1 MGIIKEYKKHAS
13 LQPNKIAIME
23 NDRVLT
29 YKEWFES
36 VCKVANWLRVTES
49 KNKTIA
55 IVLENRMEF
64 LQLFA
69 GAAMAGWVCVPLD
82 VKWKKDELKER
93 LAISNPDMVVTGRYK
108 LNDISDKEGR
118 VIAIDE
124 WKQIIENY
132 LPTDYPG
139 ENVQNAPFYMGFTSG
154 STGKAKVFLRAQQ
167 SWVHSFDCNVHDFHM
182 RKEDSILIAGTLVHS
197 LFLYG
202 AISALYVGQTVHVM
216 RKFIPDQVLDKLE
229 TENISVMYTV
239 PTMLESLY
247 KENRIIENE
256 MQIISSGAKWEAEA
270 KEKIKSIFPYAK
282 KYEFYGAS
290 ELSFVTALV
299 DEESEKKSNSVG
311 KPCHNV
317 QVRICNEAGEE
328 VQLGEIGTVYV
339 KSDQFFMGDILDG
352 VLVPELTEDGWM
364 TVYDVGYQ
372 DEEGFIYIVGREK
385 NMILFGGINIYPE
398 EIESVLYTHQDVEE
412 IVVVVVVGVKD
423 SYWGEKPVAIV
434 KGSATKQQLKSFC
447 LQRLS
452 SFKIPKEWYFVDE
465 IPYTNSGKVARIAA
479 KSIVGTQEKIHE

>member
-1 MGIIKEYKKHAS
+1 MGITKEYKKHAS
-13 LQPNKIAIME
+13 LQPNKIAIKE

-36 VCKVANWLRVTES
+36 VYKVANWLNEKES
-49 KNKTIA
+49 KNKKIA
-55 IVLENRMEF
+55 IVLENRIEF
-64 LQLFA
+64 LELFA

-82 VKWKKDELKER
+82 IRWKQDELKER
-93 LAISNPDMVVTGRYK
+93 IAISNPDMIVTEQYK
-108 LNDISDKEGR
+108 LNDLLDEEER
-118 VIAIDE
+118 VIEIDR

-132 LPTDYPG
+132 LPTEHIVESLQD
-139 ENVQNAPFYMGFTSG
+139 APFYMGFTSG
-154 STGKAKVFLRAQQ
+154 STGKAKAFLRAQQ
-167 SWVHSFDCNVHDFHM
+167 SWVHSFNCNIHDFHM
-182 RKEDSILIAGTLVHS
+182 KKEDTILIAGTLVHS

-202 AISALYVGQTVHVM
+202 AISALYIGQTVHIM
-216 RKFIPDQVLDKLE
+216 RKFIPKQVLDKLE
-229 TENISVMYTV
+229 MEHISVMYTV

-247 KENRIIENE
+247 KEKRVIEND
-256 MQIISSGAKWEAEA
+256 MKIISSGAKWEAEA
-270 KEKIKSIFPYAK
+270 KEKIKSIFPNAK

-299 DEESEKKSNSVG
+299 DEESNRKPNSVG

-317 QVRICNEAGEE
+317 QVRICNGAGEE
-328 VQLGEIGTVYV
+328 VTKGEIGTVYV
-339 KSDQFFMGDILDG
+339 NSDQFFMGYILDK
-352 VLVPELTEDGWM
+352 VLVPELTADGWM
-364 TVYDVGYQ
+364 TVRDVGYK

-385 NMILFGGINIYPE
+385 NMILFGGINIFPE
-398 EIESVLYTHQDVEE
+398 EIESVLHEHPAVDE
-412 IVVVVVVGVKD
+412 IVVIGVED

-465 IPYTNSGKVARIAA
+465 IPYTNSGKIARMAA
-479 KSIVGTQEKIHE
+479 KSIIENREKIYE

>member
-1 MGIIKEYKKHAS
+1 MGITKEYKKHAS
-13 LQPNKIAIME
+13 LQPNKIAIKE
-23 NDRVLT
+23 NNRILT

-36 VCKVANWLRVTES
+36 VCKVANWLNGKES

-55 IVLENRMEF
+55 IVLENSIEF

-82 VKWKKDELKER
+82 IKWKQDELKER
-93 LAISNPDMVVTGRYK
+93 IAISNPDMVVTERYK
-108 LNDISDKEGR
+108 VNDLPDEEER
-118 VIAIDE
+118 VIEIDE
-124 WKQIIENY
+124 WKSVIENY
-132 LPTDYPG
+132 LPTYYPV

-154 STGKAKVFLRAQQ
+154 STGKAKAFLRAQE
-167 SWVHSFDCNVHDFHM
+167 SWIHSFDCNIHDFHM
-182 RKEDSILIAGTLVHS
+182 KKEDSILIAGTLVHS

-202 AISALYVGQTVHVM
+202 AISALYVGQTVHIM
-216 RKFIPDQVLDKLE
+216 RKFIPNQVLDKLE
-229 TENISVMYTV
+229 TEHISVMYTV

-247 KENRIIENE
+247 EEKRVIENE
-256 MQIISSGAKWEAEA
+256 MKIISSGAKWAADA
-270 KEKIKSIFPYAK
+270 KEKIKNIFPYAK

-299 DEESEKKSNSVG
+299 DEEGDRRPNSVG

-317 QVRICNEAGEE
+317 QVRICNEEGEE
-328 VQLGEIGTVYV
+328 VQKGEIGTVYV
-339 KSDQFFMGDILDG
+339 KSDQFFMGYILDQ
-352 VLVPELTEDGWM
+352 VFVPELTADGWM
-364 TVYDVGYQ
+364 TVRDVGYE

-385 NMILFGGINIYPE
+385 NMILFGGINIFPE
-398 EIESVLYTHQDVEE
+398 EIESVLHEHPAVEE
-412 IVVVVVVGVKD
+412 IVVVGVKD

-434 KGSATKQQLKSFC
+434 KGSATKQQLKRFC

-452 SFKIPKEWYFVDE
+452 SFKIPKEWHFTDE

-479 KSIVGTQEKIHE
+479 KIMIENREKIYE

>member
-1 MGIIKEYKKHAS
+1 MGITKEYKKHAS
-13 LQPNKIAIME
+13 LQPNKIAIKE

-36 VCKVANWLRVTES
+36 VCKVANWLHATES

-55 IVLENRMEF
+55 ILLENRIEF

-82 VKWKKDELKER
+82 IKWKQDELRER
-93 LAISNPDMVVTGRYK
+93 IEISNLDMIVTERYK
-108 LNDISDKEGR
+108 VNDLPDEEGR
-118 VIAIDE
+118 VIEIDE
-124 WKQIIENY
+124 WKRMIEKY
-132 LPTDYPG
+132 LPTHSTV
-139 ENVQNAPFYMGFTSG
+139 ESLRNAPFYMGFTSG
-154 STGKAKVFLRAQQ
+154 STGKAKAFLRAQQ

-182 RKEDSILIAGTLVHS
+182 KMKDSILIAGTLVHS

-202 AISALYVGQTVHVM
+202 AISALYVGQTVHIM
-216 RKFIPDQVLDKLE
+216 RKFIPNQVLDKLE

-247 KENRIIENE
+247 KENRLIENK
-256 MQIISSGAKWEAEA
+256 MKIISSGAKWEAEA
-270 KEKIKSIFPYAK
+270 KEKIKNIFPYAK
-282 KYEFYGAS
+282 RYEFYGAS

-299 DEESEKKSNSVG
+299 DAESERRPNSVG

-328 VQLGEIGTVYV
+328 VQKGEIGTVYV
-339 KSDQFFMGDILDG
+339 KSDQFFMGYIIDG
-352 VLVPELTEDGWM
+352 VLTRELNADGWM
-364 TVYDVGYQ
+364 TVRDVGYE

-398 EIESVLYTHQDVEE
+398 EIESVLHEHPAVDE
-412 IVVVVVVGVKD
+412 IVVIGVKD

-452 SFKIPKEWYFVDE
+452 SFKIPKEWHFVDG
-465 IPYTNSGKVARIAA
+465 IPYTNSGKIARMEA
-479 KSIVGTQEKIHE
+479 KSMIENREKTYE

>member
-13 LQPNKIAIME
+13 LQPNKIAIKE
-23 NDRVLT
+23 NDRALT

-36 VCKVANWLRVTES
+36 VCKVANWLRATES

-93 LAISNPDMVVTGRYK
+93 LAISNPDMVVTERYK
-108 LNDISDKEGR
+108 LNDISDEEGR

-132 LPTDYPG
+132 LLTDYHG
-139 ENVQNAPFYMGFTSG
+139 ENVQNSPFYMGFTSG
-154 STGKAKVFLRAQQ
+154 STGKAKAFLRAQQ
-167 SWVHSFDCNVHDFHM
+167 SWVHSFDCNINDFHM

-216 RKFIPDQVLDKLE
+216 RKFIPDQVLNKLE
-229 TENISVMYTV
+229 TENMSVMYTV

-247 KENRIIENE
+247 KENRIIENK
-256 MQIISSGAKWEAEA
+256 MKIISSGAKWEAEA

-299 DEESEKKSNSVG
+299 DEESEKKPNSVG

-339 KSDQFFMGDILDG
+339 KSDQFFMGYILDG
-352 VLVPELTEDGWM
+352 VLVPEVTEDGWM
-364 TVYDVGYQ
+364 TVHDVGYQ

-398 EIESVLYTHQDVEE
+398 EIESLLYTHPAVEE
-412 IVVVVVVGVKD
+412 IVVVGVKD

-479 KSIVGTQEKIHE
+479 KSIVRTQEKIHE

>member
-1 MGIIKEYKKHAS
+1 MGITKEYKKHAS
-13 LQPNKIAIME
+13 LQSNKIAIKE

-36 VCKVANWLRVTES
+36 VCKVASWLDEKES

-64 LQLFA
+64 LELFA
-69 GAAMAGWVCVPLD
+69 GAAMAGWICVPLD
-82 VKWKKDELKER
+82 IKWKKDELKER
-93 LAISNPDMVVTGRYK
+93 LAISNPDMVVTERYK
-108 LNDISDKEGR
+108 LNDISGEEGR
-118 VIAIDE
+118 VIVIDE
-124 WKQIIENY
+124 WKRMIENY
-132 LPTDYPG
+132 IPTDYPE
-139 ENVQNAPFYMGFTSG
+139 ENVQQAPFYMGFTSG
-154 STGKAKVFLRAQQ
+154 STGKAKAFLRAQQ
-167 SWVHSFDCNVHDFHM
+167 SWVHSFDCNVQDFHM
-182 RKEDSILIAGTLVHS
+182 KKEDSIIIAGTLVHS

-202 AISALYVGQTVHVM
+202 AISALYVGQTVHIM
-216 RKFIPDQVLDKLE
+216 RKFIPDQVLDKLK

-247 KENRIIENE
+247 KENRVIENE
-256 MQIISSGAKWEAEA
+256 MKIISSGAKWEAEA
-270 KEKIKSIFPYAK
+270 KEKIKSIFPCAK

-299 DEESEKKSNSVG
+299 DEEGDRKPNSVG

-317 QVRICNEAGEE
+317 KVRICNEAGEE
-328 VQLGEIGTVYV
+328 VQTGVIGTVYV
-339 KSDQFFMGDILDG
+339 KSNQFFMGYIIEG
-352 VLVPELTEDGWM
+352 VLVPELTAAGWM
-364 TVYDVGYQ
+364 TVRDVGYQ

-385 NMILFGGINIYPE
+385 NMILFGGINIFPE
-398 EIESVLYTHQDVEE
+398 EIESVVQTHPAVNE
-412 IVVVVVVGVKD
+412 IVVVGVED

-452 SFKIPKEWYFVDE
+452 SFKIPKEWHFVDE
-465 IPYTNSGKVARIAA
+465 IPYTNSGKIARVAA
-479 KSIVGTQEKIHE
+479 KNMIENQGKIYE

>member
-13 LQPNKIAIME
+13 LQPNKIAIKE
-23 NDRVLT
+23 NDRALT

-93 LAISNPDMVVTGRYK
+93 LAISNPDMVVTERYK
-108 LNDISDKEGR
+108 LNDISDEEGR
-118 VIAIDE
+118 VLAIDE
-124 WKQIIENY
+124 WKQRIENY

-154 STGKAKVFLRAQQ
+154 STGKAKAFLRAQQ

-182 RKEDSILIAGTLVHS
+182 RKEDSILIAGTLGHS

-202 AISALYVGQTVHVM
+202 AISALYEGQTVHVM

-247 KENRIIENE
+247 KENRIIENK
-256 MQIISSGAKWEAEA
+256 MKIISSGAKWEAEA

-299 DEESEKKSNSVG
+299 DDESEKKPNSVG

-339 KSDQFFMGDILDG
+339 KSDQFFMGYILDG
-352 VLVPELTEDGWM
+352 VLVPELTEEGWM
-364 TVYDVGYQ
+364 TVHDVGYK

-398 EIESVLYTHQDVEE
+398 EIESVLYTHQAVEE
-412 IVVVVVVGVKD
+412 IVVVGVKD

-452 SFKIPKEWYFVDE
+452 SFKIPKEWYFVDK

-479 KSIVGTQEKIHE
+479 ESIVRNQEKIHE

>member
-1 MGIIKEYKKHAS
+1 MGITKEYKKHAF
-13 LQPNKIAIME
+13 LQPNKIAIKE
-23 NDRVLT
+23 NNRVLT

-36 VCKVANWLRVTES
+36 VCKVANWLNGKGS

-55 IVLENRMEF
+55 IVLENHIEF

-82 VKWKKDELKER
+82 IKWKQDELKER
-93 LAISNPDMVVTGRYK
+93 IAISNPDVIVTERYK
-108 LNDISDKEGR
+108 VNDLPGEEGR
-118 VIAIDE
+118 VIEIDE
-124 WKQIIENY
+124 WKRMIEHY
-132 LPTDYPG
+132 LPTYQPV
-139 ENVQNAPFYMGFTSG
+139 ENVQHAPFYMGFTSG
-154 STGKAKVFLRAQQ
+154 STGKAKAFLRAQQ
-167 SWVHSFDCNVHDFHM
+167 SWVHSFDCNIHDFHM
-182 RKEDSILIAGTLVHS
+182 KKEDSILIAGMLVHS

-202 AISALYVGQTVHVM
+202 VISALHIGQTVHIM
-216 RKFIPDQVLDKLE
+216 RKFISDQVLDRLE
-229 TENISVMYTV
+229 IEHISVMYVV

-247 KENRIIENE
+247 KENRAIGNGIK
-256 MQIISSGAKWEAEA
+256 IISSGAKWEAEA
-270 KEKIKSIFPYAK
+270 KEKIKSIFPYAQ

-299 DEESEKKSNSVG
+299 DEESDKRPNSVG

-328 VQLGEIGTVYV
+328 VQKGEIGTVYV
-339 KSDQFFMGDILDG
+339 KSDQFFMGYILNG
-352 VLVPELTEDGWM
+352 ILVPEMSTDGWM
-364 TVYDVGYQ
+364 TVRDVGYE

-385 NMILFGGINIYPE
+385 NMILFGGINIFPE
-398 EIESVLYTHQDVEE
+398 EVESVLHEHPAVDE
-412 IVVVVVVGVKD
+412 IVVVGVKD

-452 SFKIPKEWYFVDE
+452 SFKIPKEWHFVDE
-465 IPYTNSGKVARIAA
+465 IPYTDSGKIARIAA
-479 KSIVGTQEKIHE
+479 KNMIENREKIYE

>member
-1 MGIIKEYKKHAS
+1 MGITKEYKKHAS
-13 LQPNKIAIME
+13 LQPNKIAIKE

-36 VCKVANWLRVTES
+36 VCKVASWLDEKES

-64 LQLFA
+64 LELFA
-69 GAAMAGWVCVPLD
+69 GAAMAGWICVPLD
-82 VKWKKDELKER
+82 IKWKKDELKER
-93 LAISNPDMVVTGRYK
+93 LAISNPDMVVTERYK
-108 LNDISDKEGR
+108 LNDISGEEGR
-118 VIAIDE
+118 VIVIDE
-124 WKQIIENY
+124 WKRMIENY
-132 LPTDYPG
+132 IPTDYPE
-139 ENVQNAPFYMGFTSG
+139 ENVQQAPFYMGFTSG
-154 STGKAKVFLRAQQ
+154 STGKAKAFLRAQQ
-167 SWVHSFDCNVHDFHM
+167 SWIHSFDCNVQDFHM
-182 RKEDSILIAGTLVHS
+182 KKEDSIIIAGTLVHS

-202 AISALYVGQTVHVM
+202 AISALYVGQTVHIM
-216 RKFIPDQVLDKLE
+216 RKFIPDQVLDKLK

-247 KENRIIENE
+247 KENRVIENE
-256 MQIISSGAKWEAEA
+256 MKIISSGAKWEAEA
-270 KEKIKSIFPYAK
+270 KEKIKSIFPCAK

-299 DEESEKKSNSVG
+299 DEEGDRKPNSVG

-317 QVRICNEAGEE
+317 KVRICNEAGEE
-328 VQLGEIGTVYV
+328 VQTGVIGTVYV
-339 KSDQFFMGDILDG
+339 KSNQIFMGYIIEG
-352 VLVPELTEDGWM
+352 VLVPELTAAGWM
-364 TVYDVGYQ
+364 TVRDVGYQ

-385 NMILFGGINIYPE
+385 NMILFGGINIFPE
-398 EIESVLYTHQDVEE
+398 EIESVVQTHPAVNE
-412 IVVVVVVGVKD
+412 IVVVGVED

-452 SFKIPKEWYFVDE
+452 SFKIPKEWHFVDE
-465 IPYTNSGKVARIAA
+465 IPYTNSGKIARVAA
-479 KSIVGTQEKIHE
+479 KNMIENQGKIYE

>member
-1 MGIIKEYKKHAS
+1 MGITKEYKKHAS
-13 LQPNKIAIME
+13 LQPNKIAIKE

-36 VCKVANWLRVTES
+36 VYKVANWLNEKES

-55 IVLENRMEF
+55 IVLENRIEF

-82 VKWKKDELKER
+82 IKWKQDELKER
-93 LAISNPDMVVTGRYK
+93 SAISNPDMIVTERYK
-108 LNDISDKEGR
+108 LNDLPDEEGR
-118 VIAIDE
+118 VIEIDE
-124 WKQIIENY
+124 WKRMIEKY
-132 LPTDYPG
+132 LPTYFPI

-154 STGKAKVFLRAQQ
+154 STGKAKAFLRAQQ
-167 SWVHSFDCNVHDFHM
+167 SWLHSFDCNVHDFHM
-182 RKEDSILIAGTLVHS
+182 KREDSILIAGTLVHS

-202 AISALYVGQTVHVM
+202 AISALYVGETVHIM

-229 TENISVMYTV
+229 TERISVMYTV

-247 KENRIIENE
+247 KENRVIENE
-256 MQIISSGAKWEAEA
+256 MKIISSGAKWEAEA
-270 KEKIKSIFPYAK
+270 KEKIKSIFPNAK

-299 DEESEKKSNSVG
+299 DEESNRRPNSVG
-311 KPCHNV
+311 KSCHNV

-328 VQLGEIGTVYV
+328 VQKGEIGTVYV
-339 KSDQFFMGDILDG
+339 KSDQFFMGYILDG
-352 VLVPELTEDGWM
+352 ILIPELTADGWM
-364 TVYDVGYQ
+364 TVRDVGYE

-385 NMILFGGINIYPE
+385 NMILFGGINIFPE
-398 EIESVLYTHQDVEE
+398 EIESVLHEHPAVDE
-412 IVVVVVVGVKD
+412 IVVIGVED

-434 KGSATKQQLKSFC
+434 KGSATRQQLKSFC

-465 IPYTNSGKVARIAA
+465 IPYTNSGKIARMEA
-479 KSIVGTQEKIHE
+479 KSIIENQEKIYE

>member
-1 MGIIKEYKKHAS
+1 MGITKEYKKHAS
-13 LQPNKIAIME
+13 LQPNKIAIKE

-36 VCKVANWLRVTES
+36 VYKVANWLNEKES

-55 IVLENRMEF
+55 IVLENRIEF
-64 LQLFA
+64 LELFA

-82 VKWKKDELKER
+82 IRWKQDELKER
-93 LAISNPDMVVTGRYK
+93 IAISNPDMIVTEQYK
-108 LNDISDKEGR
+108 LNDLLDEEER
-118 VIAIDE
+118 VIEIDR

-132 LPTDYPG
+132 LPTEHIVESLQD
-139 ENVQNAPFYMGFTSG
+139 APFYMGFTSG
-154 STGKAKVFLRAQQ
+154 STGKAKAFLRAQQ
-167 SWVHSFDCNVHDFHM
+167 SWVHSFNCNIHDFHM
-182 RKEDSILIAGTLVHS
+182 KKEESILIAGTLVHS

-202 AISALYVGQTVHVM
+202 AISALYIGQTVHIM
-216 RKFIPDQVLDKLE
+216 RKFIPNQVLDKLE
-229 TENISVMYTV
+229 MEHISVMYTV

-247 KENRIIENE
+247 KEKRVIEND
-256 MQIISSGAKWEAEA
+256 MKIISSGAKWEAET
-270 KEKIKSIFPYAK
+270 KEKIKSIFPNAK

-299 DEESEKKSNSVG
+299 DEESNRKPNSVG

-317 QVRICNEAGEE
+317 QVRICNGAGEE
-328 VQLGEIGTVYV
+328 VTKGEIGTVYV
-339 KSDQFFMGDILDG
+339 NSDQFFMGYILDK
-352 VLVPELTEDGWM
+352 VLVPELTADGWM
-364 TVYDVGYQ
+364 TVRDVGYK

-385 NMILFGGINIYPE
+385 NMILFGGINIFPE
-398 EIESVLYTHQDVEE
+398 EIESVLHEHPAVDE
-412 IVVVVVVGVKD
+412 IVVIGVED

-465 IPYTNSGKVARIAA
+465 MPYTNSGKIARMAA
-479 KSIVGTQEKIHE
+479 KSIIENREKIYE

>member
-1 MGIIKEYKKHAS
+1 MGITKEYKKHAS
-13 LQPNKIAIME
+13 LQPNKIAIKE

-29 YKEWFES
+29 YEDWYES
-36 VCKVANWLRVTES
+36 VCKVANWLHATES
-49 KNKTIA
+49 KSKRVA

-82 VKWKKDELKER
+82 IKWKKDELKER
-93 LAISNPDMVVTGRYK
+93 LAISNSDMIIAERYK
-108 LNDISDKEGR
+108 LNDISDEEER
-118 VIAIDE
+118 VIEIDE
-124 WKQIIENY
+124 WKRMIGDY
-132 LPTDYPG
+132 LPTYHPV
-139 ENVQNAPFYMGFTSG
+139 ENVQHAPFYMGFTSG
-154 STGKAKVFLRAQQ
+154 STGKAKAFLRAQQ
-167 SWVHSFDCNVHDFHM
+167 SWVHSFDCNIHDFHM
-182 RKEDSILIAGTLVHS
+182 KEEDSILIAGTLVHS

-202 AISALYVGQTVHVM
+202 AISALYVGETVHIM

-229 TENISVMYTV
+229 TERISVMYTV

-247 KENRIIENE
+247 KENRVIENE
-256 MQIISSGAKWEAEA
+256 MKIISSGAKWEAEA

-299 DEESEKKSNSVG
+299 DEESNRRPNSVG
-311 KPCHNV
+311 KSCHNV

-328 VQLGEIGTVYV
+328 VQKGEIGTVYV
-339 KSDQFFMGDILDG
+339 KSDQFFMGYILDG
-352 VLVPELTEDGWM
+352 ILVPELTADGWM
-364 TVYDVGYQ
+364 TVRDVGYK

-385 NMILFGGINIYPE
+385 NMILFRGINIFPE
-398 EIESVLYTHQDVEE
+398 EIESVLHEHPAVDE
-412 IVVVVVVGVKD
+412 IVVIGVED

-452 SFKIPKEWYFVDE
+452 SFKIPKDWHFVDK
-465 IPYTNSGKVARIAA
+465 IPYTDSGKIARIAA
-479 KSIVGTQEKIHE
+479 KNMIGNREKIYE

>member
-13 LQPNKIAIME
+13 LQPNKIAIKE
-23 NDRVLT
+23 NDRALT

-93 LAISNPDMVVTGRYK
+93 LAISNPDMVVTERYK
-108 LNDISDKEGR
+108 LNDISDEEGR
-118 VIAIDE
+118 VLAIDE
-124 WKQIIENY
+124 WKQRIENY

-154 STGKAKVFLRAQQ
+154 STGKAKAFLRAQQ

-182 RKEDSILIAGTLVHS
+182 RKEDSILIAGTLGHS

-202 AISALYVGQTVHVM
+202 AISALYEGQTVHVM

-247 KENRIIENE
+247 KENRIIDNK
-256 MQIISSGAKWEAEA
+256 MKIISSGAKWEAEA

-299 DEESEKKSNSVG
+299 DDESEKKPNSVG

-339 KSDQFFMGDILDG
+339 KSDQFFMGYILDG
-352 VLVPELTEDGWM
+352 VLVPELTEEGWM
-364 TVYDVGYQ
+364 TVHDVGYK

-398 EIESVLYTHQDVEE
+398 EIESVLYTHQAVEE
-412 IVVVVVVGVKD
+412 IVVVGVKD

-452 SFKIPKEWYFVDE
+452 SFKIPKEWYFVDK

-479 KSIVGTQEKIHE
+479 ESIVRNQEKIHE

>member
-13 LQPNKIAIME
+13 LQPNKIAIKE
-23 NDRVLT
+23 NDRALT

-93 LAISNPDMVVTGRYK
+93 LAISNPDMVVTERYK
-108 LNDISDKEGR
+108 LNDISDEEGR
-118 VIAIDE
+118 VLAIDE
-124 WKQIIENY
+124 WKQRIENY

-154 STGKAKVFLRAQQ
+154 STGKAKAFLRAQQ

-202 AISALYVGQTVHVM
+202 AISALYEGQTVHVM

-247 KENRIIENE
+247 KENRIIENK
-256 MQIISSGAKWEAEA
+256 MKIISSGAKWEAEA

-299 DEESEKKSNSVG
+299 DDESEKKPNSVG

-339 KSDQFFMGDILDG
+339 KSDQFFMGYILDG
-352 VLVPELTEDGWM
+352 VLVPELTEEGWM
-364 TVYDVGYQ
+364 TVHDVGYK

-398 EIESVLYTHQDVEE
+398 EIESVLYTHQAVEE
-412 IVVVVVVGVKD
+412 IVVVGVKD

-479 KSIVGTQEKIHE
+479 ESIVRNQEKIHE